1 MNAKRNKIISAVLS
15 AVLATLSGLTMTG
28 ELQKVITFNRN
39 HSEIAFAIVTLFM
52 AFVLI
57 TFAFGEESEASGS
70 KLKEH

>member
-1 MNAKRNKIISAVLS
+1 MNAKRNKIITAILS

-28 ELQKVITFNRN
+28 QIQKVFSFNGN

-57 TFAFGEESEASGS
+57 TFTFSEETKSFDSN
-70 KLKEH
+70 LKDN

>member
-1 MNAKRNKIISAVLS
+1 MNAKRNKIITAILS

-28 ELQKVITFNRN
+28 QIQKVFSFNGN

-57 TFAFGEESEASGS
+57 TFALGEESEDSS
-70 KLKEH
+70 NKLKDL

>member
-1 MNAKRNKIISAVLS
+1 
-15 AVLATLSGLTMTG
+15 MTG

>member
-1 MNAKRNKIISAVLS
+1 MNAKRNKIISAALS
-15 AVLATLSGLTMTG
+15 AVLATLSGLTMSG

-52 AFVLI
+52 AFVFI
-57 TFAFGEESEASGS
+57 TFAFGEESEDSGS

>member
-1 MNAKRNKIISAVLS
+1 MNAKRNKIITAILS

-28 ELQKVITFNRN
+28 QIQKVFSFNGN

-70 KLKEH
+70 KLKDN